1 MTMPIAGPRRP
12 APDAQLAGQRAL
24 VVGLAREGTDLARY
38 LVAAGAD
45 VCVTDRRPA
54 TELTASLDGLEGLP
68 IRYALGGHPP
78 ALLDDRDT
86 LYLSPG
92 VPPELPLVVEARRRG
107 LALSSATELFLARC
121 PAPVVGI
128 TGSSGK
134 TTTTALTG
142 EVFRRA
148 GRTVFVG
155 GNIGVPLLGRLPE
168 ITPAAWVVLELSSF
182 QLEPLRRSPHVAAI
196 TNITPNHLDRH
207 PSMEAYTAA
216 KYQIVAQQQPAD
228 WAVLNADDP
237 LAAAAPG
244 AARRLRFSLA
254 GPVEGAYLAD
264 DWLVVRRGGRETRVA
279 PRAVLRLLGRHN
291 LANALAVCAI
301 AAAAGIP
308 PEAVRAAL
316 AEFPGVPHRLEIV
329 GEVDGVRYV
338 NDSIATSP
346 ERSIA
351 ALESFDAPI
360 VLLAGGRD
368 KHLPWDRWAAVV
380 ARRVRHLVL
389 LGEAQDLI
397 AAAARAHGAAA
408 VPQHRAAT
416 LDAAIARA
424 HELARPGDVV
434 LLAPGCTSY
443 DQFRDFEERGARFRA
458 AVQALAPSAPQ
469 SWGEHEDR
477 PGDGAHSLGTPAP
490 SPTGRGRGARAIA
503 PSPSGRGRGVR
514 AGAAATSS
522 LPHRERSAND

>member
-1 MTMPIAGPRRP
+1 MTPSIPVPRPLATGPR
-12 APDAQLAGQRAL
+12 LAGQRAL

-54 TELTASLDGLEGLP
+54 TELGERLASLAGLP
-68 IRYALGGHPP
+68 IHYALGGHPP
-78 ALLDDRDT
+78 ELLNGREV

-92 VPPELPLVVEARRRG
+92 VPPELPLVAEARRRG

-168 ITPAAWVVLELSSF
+168 ITPDAWVVLELSSF

-216 KYQIVAQQQPAD
+216 KYQIVAHQAPAD

-237 LAAAAPG
+237 LVAAAPG
-244 AARRLRFSLA
+244 AGRRLHFSLER
-254 GPVEGAYLAD
+254 PVEGAYLVG
-264 DWLVVRRGGRETRVA
+264 DWLTMRRDGRETRVM
-279 PRAVLRLLGRHN
+279 PRTELRLRGRHN
-291 LANALAVCAI
+291 VANALAACAI
-301 AAAAGIP
+301 AAAAGIGP
-308 PEAVRAAL
+308 AAVHAAL
-316 AEFPGVPHRLEIV
+316 AQFVGVPHRLELV
-329 GEVDGVRYV
+329 GEVGGARYV

-351 ALESFDAPI
+351 ALESFDEPI

-380 ARRVRHLVL
+380 ARRVRALIL
-389 LGEAQDLI
+389 LGEAQELI
-397 AAAARAHGAAA
+397 AAAARTHGAAA
-408 VPQHRAAT
+408 VPRHHVAT
-416 LDAAIARA
+416 LDEAIALA
-424 HELARPGDVV
+424 HDLARPGDIV
-434 LLAPGCTSY
+434 LLSPGCTSY
-443 DQFRDFEERGARFRA
+443 DQFHDFEERGARFRA
-458 AVQALAPSAPQ
+458 AVQALAGRGMENKAQGVRDPSG
-469 SWGEHEDR
+469 STEER
-477 PGDGAHSLGTPAP
+477 PVP
-490 SPTGRGRGARAIA
+490 SPTGRRPVGR
-503 PSPSGRGRGVR
+503 
-514 AGAAATSS
+514 AADA
-522 LPHRERSAND
+522 